1 MGVAPRFPAT
11 TSMASRR
18 LAELFREKTLLGRH
32 YPHGTTT
39 LKAGTLR
46 WTGEVQPSEISNPY
60 LVGLRYAPPK
70 HPHVIVRHPE
80 LIVDADGHLPHSYQD
95 GSLCLY
101 KPGQWA
107 HGDRI
112 ATTILPW
119 TCEWLL
125 HYEFWR
131 ATGEWCGSGGD
142 HAGPVDRPTKRP
154 KNHSGRRGK
163 ARAGRRIVAN

>member
-1 MGVAPRFPAT
+1 MVVAPGFPAT
-11 TSMASRR
+11 TSMANRR
-18 LAELFREKTLLGRH
+18 LAELFREKSLLGSH
-32 YPHGTTT
+32 YPDGTTT

-46 WTGEVQPSEISNPY
+46 WIGVLQPSEISNPY

-70 HPHVIVRHPE
+70 HPHVIVRRPA
-80 LIVDADGHLPHSYQD
+80 LVVDDDGHLPHSYQD

-101 KPGQWA
+101 RPGQWA

-142 HAGPVDRPTKRP
+142 HAGPVGRRTRRP
-154 KNHSGRRGK
+154 KHHSGRRGK
-163 ARAGRRIVAN
+163 TRSSPRIVPS